1 MSVVKPFRGL
11 RPAPALAEKVASLP
25 YDVMDSEEARQ
36 ITKENPLSF
45 LRVTK
50 SEVDLDPGIDV
61 HAPAVYAKARENL
74 ANFMK
79 NKTLIQDE
87 QPCFYIYKQKMGEH
101 VQVGLVAA
109 ASVEE
114 YQQNLIKKHELTR
127 PDKEQDRIN
136 HIVATEAQTGTVFLT
151 YRADEAI
158 NALFNECMQQPPAYD
173 FTSPDGISHTLYVVD
188 APANIAA
195 IEQAFGKIP
204 YLYIADGHHRS
215 AAAARVC
222 DMCKQN
228 NKAHTGQEEYNT
240 FQAVIFPHD
249 MMYIMDYNRVVQDL
263 NGLTPAQFL
272 AAVGEKFAVR
282 EQQAAYKP
290 AQLHTFGMYLA
301 GKWYEL
307 TAKPGSFPTDNP
319 TDVLDV
325 SILQNNLLNP
335 VLGIENP
342 RTDKRINFVGGI
354 RGMQEL
360 ARLVDSGKYAVAFSL
375 FATSIEQLMDIAD
388 AGEIMPPKST
398 WFEPKLRDA
407 MVVHLVPCAAWI
419 NQ

>member
-1 MSVVKPFRGL
+1 MAVVKPFRGL

-36 ITKENPLSF
+36 ITRENPLSF

-50 SEVDLDPGIDV
+50 SEVDLDPGVDV
-61 HAPAVYAKARENL
+61 HAPEVYVKAKENL
-74 ANFMK
+74 AQFIK
-79 NKTLIQDE
+79 DQVLVQDE
-87 QPCFYIYKQKMGEH
+87 QPYFYIYKQKMGEH

-109 ASVEE
+109 ASVYE

-136 HIVATEAQTGTVFLT
+136 HIVATEAQTGAVFLT
-151 YRADEAI
+151 YKANERV
-158 NALFNECMQQPPAYD
+158 NALIDECLQQRPVYD
-173 FTSPDGISHTLYVVD
+173 FTSTDGISHTLYVVD
-188 APANIAA
+188 EPAKIAA
-195 IEQAFGKIP
+195 IEEAFANIE

-222 DMCKQN
+222 EMCRQG

-263 NGLTPAQFL
+263 NGLTPDQFL
-272 AAVGEKFAVR
+272 VKAGERFSVQERKEAF
-282 EQQAAYKP
+282 KP
-290 AQLHTFGMYLA
+290 GQLHAFGMYLG

-307 TAKPGSFPTDNP
+307 NARPGSFAADNP
-319 TDVLDV
+319 VEVLDV
-325 SILQNNLLNP
+325 SILQTNLLKP
-335 VLGIENP
+335 LLGIENP

-360 ARLVDSGKYAVAFSL
+360 ERLVDSGKYAVAFSL
-375 FATSIEQLMDIAD
+375 FATSIEQLMAIAD

-407 MVVHLVPCAAWI
+407 MVVHLVPCAPWI
-419 NQ
+419 K